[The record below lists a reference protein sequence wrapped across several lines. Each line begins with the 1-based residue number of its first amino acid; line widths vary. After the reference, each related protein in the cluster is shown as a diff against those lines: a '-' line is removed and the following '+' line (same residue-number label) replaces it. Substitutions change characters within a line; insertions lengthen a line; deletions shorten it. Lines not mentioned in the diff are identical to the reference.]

1 MKVCGA
7 VLSNIFSYLFD
18 NALSNILE
26 AGKQNNCFLADGS
39 TASVWVRHFSVKQ
52 SLYYQVISNKNY
64 TPIAFLIFHMNQS
77 CS

>member
-52 SLYYQVISNKNY
+52 SLYYQVISIKI
-64 TPIAFLIFHMNQS
+64 TPLLPFLFFI
-77 CS
+77 